1 MTQMR
6 QPASEASG
14 DLPPVR
20 DRSNLILLVL
30 CSAAFMA
37 LLDVFVVNVAFTAIG
52 DSYSGSDLSDLS
64 WVLNGY
70 TIVYAALLIPA
81 GRLADRHG
89 RKAGFIAGVA
99 LFSLSSLACA
109 FAPTL
114 WWLVAFRVLQAAGA
128 AALTPTSLGLLLSTL
143 PAERR
148 AGAVKIW
155 ATSTALAGAVGP
167 VLGGLLVEVS
177 WRWIFLINVPFG
189 VAAIVGAVL
198 LVPETK
204 DGSVTRIPDVLGAA
218 AIAIGL
224 GGLALA
230 LVKGSEW
237 GWASRSTLVAF
248 AVTISAL
255 VVVAIR
261 VARHPVPIID
271 PALLRVRSFFW
282 SNVTAV
288 LFCTAFGAVLPS
300 VILRL
305 QTGLHYDALTT
316 GLAVAPGPLA
326 VPFVAALGQ
335 RLGRR
340 MSASKLV
347 ALGNA
352 FVGLG
357 AVLMAVSASADVN
370 YWTQLFPGWMLVGV
384 GVGFAL
390 PNLLAK
396 ATVDLPPTR
405 VSTGSAIVNTSRQ
418 LGYVLGVTMLVAIL
432 GTITAGAAD
441 SLDSFRWGWWAI
453 AGAGLLATLTSF
465 GIAAPSR
472 TGK

>member
-1 MTQMR
+1 M
-6 QPASEASG
+6 
-14 DLPPVR
+14 
-20 DRSNLILLVL
+20 ILLVL

-37 LLDVFVVNVAFTAIG
+37 LLDVFVVNVAFTSIG
-52 DSYSGSDLSDLS
+52 DSYSGSDLPDLS

-89 RKAGFIAGVA
+89 RKAGFVTGVA
-99 LFSLSSLACA
+99 LFALASLACA

-128 AALTPTSLGLLLSTL
+128 AALTPTSLGLLLTTL
-143 PAERR
+143 PAGRR

-155 ATSTALAGAVGP
+155 ATSTALAGAIGP
-167 VLGGLLVEVS
+167 VLGGLLVRAS
-177 WRWIFLINVPFG
+177 WEWIFLINVPLG
-189 VAAIVGAVL
+189 AAAIVGAVL

-204 DGSVTRIPDVLGAA
+204 DDSVTRIPDIVGAV
-218 AIAIGL
+218 AIALAL

-230 LVKGSEW
+230 LIKGDEW
-237 GWASRSTLVAF
+237 GWTSQSTLVAF
-248 AVTISAL
+248 AVTVIAL

-261 VARHPVPIID
+261 MAKHPAPIID

-300 VILRL
+300 IILRM
-305 QTGLHYDALTT
+305 QTGLHYNSLIT
-316 GLAVAPGPLA
+316 GLAVAPGPLV
-326 VPFVAALGQ
+326 VPFVAASGQ
-335 RLGRR
+335 RLGKRV
-340 MSASKLV
+340 SPSNLV

-352 FVGLG
+352 FIGV
-357 AVLMAVSASADVN
+357 AAALMAVSASIEVN
-370 YWTQLFPGWMLVGV
+370 YWTQILPGWLLVGV

-396 ATVDLPPTR
+396 ATVDLPPAR
-405 VSTGSAIVNTSRQ
+405 VSTGSAVVNTSRQ

-432 GTITAGAAD
+432 GTITAGAAE

-453 AGAGLLATLTSF
+453 AAVGVLATLSSF
-465 GIAAPSR
+465 GIAATAR
-472 TGK
+472 AAKQ

>member
-6 QPASEASG
+6 PPASEALG
-14 DLPPVR
+14 DAQPVR

-52 DSYSGSDLSDLS
+52 ASFSGSDLSDLS

-89 RKAGFIAGVA
+89 RKAGFITGVA

-128 AALTPTSLGLLLSTL
+128 AALTPASLGLLLTTL

-148 AGAVKIW
+148 ATAVKIW
-155 ATSTALAGAVGP
+155 ATTTALAGAVGP
-167 VLGGLLVEVS
+167 VLGGVLVKVS
-177 WRWIFLINVPFG
+177 WEWIFLINVPFG
-189 VAAIVGAVL
+189 VAAIVGTML
-198 LVPETK
+198 LVQETK
-204 DGSVTRIPDVLGAA
+204 DSSVTRIPDILGAA
-218 AIAIGL
+218 AIAIGF

-230 LVKGSEW
+230 LIKGDEW
-237 GWASRSTLVAF
+237 GWTDQSTLVVF
-248 AVTISAL
+248 AVTVIAF

-261 VARHPVPIID
+261 MAKHPVPIID

-300 VILRL
+300 VIFRL
-305 QTGLHYDALTT
+305 QTGLHYDALIT
-316 GLAVAPGPLA
+316 GLAVAPSPLL

-335 RLGRR
+335 RLSKRV
-340 MSASKLV
+340 SASNLV

-357 AVLMAVSASADVN
+357 AVLMAVSASTDVN
-370 YWTQLFPGWMLVGV
+370 YWTQIFPGWMLVGV

-396 ATVDLPPTR
+396 ATVDLPPAR

-418 LGYVLGVTMLVAIL
+418 VGYVLGVTMLVAIL

-465 GIAAPSR
+465 GIAAQSR
-472 TGK
+472 TDK

>member
-1 MTQMR
+1 
-6 QPASEASG
+6 
-14 DLPPVR
+14 
-20 DRSNLILLVL
+20 
-30 CSAAFMA
+30 MA

-52 DSYSGSDLSDLS
+52 ASYSGSDLSDLS
-64 WVLNGY
+64 WILNGY

-89 RKAGFIAGVA
+89 RKAGFITGVA
-99 LFSLSSLACA
+99 LFSLASLACA

-128 AALTPTSLGLLLSTL
+128 AALTPTSLGLLLTTL

-148 AGAVKIW
+148 AGAIKIW
-155 ATSTALAGAVGP
+155 ATSTALAGAIGP

-177 WRWIFLINVPFG
+177 WGWIFLINVPLG
-189 VAAIVGAVL
+189 VAAIVGAAL
-198 LVPETK
+198 LVRETK
-204 DGSVTRIPDVLGAA
+204 DSSVTRIPDVLGAA
-218 AIAIGL
+218 AIAIGF
-224 GGLALA
+224 GGLALT
-230 LVKGSEW
+230 LVKGDEW
-237 GWASRSTLVAF
+237 GWTNPSTLVAI
-248 AVTISAL
+248 AVTVIAL
-255 VVVAIR
+255 LVVAIR
-261 VARHPVPIID
+261 TTRHPAPIID

-300 VILRL
+300 VVLRM
-305 QTGLHYDALTT
+305 QTGLHYDALIT
-316 GLAVAPGPLA
+316 GLAVAPGPLL
-326 VPFVAALGQ
+326 VPIVAAFGQLLGKH
-335 RLGRR
+335 
-340 MSASKLV
+340 MSASTLV

-352 FVGLG
+352 FVALG
-357 AVLMAVSASADVN
+357 AVLMAVSASTDVN
-370 YWTQLFPGWMLVGV
+370 YWTQILPGWLLVGV

-432 GTITAGAAD
+432 GTLTAGEAA

-453 AGAGLLATLTSF
+453 AGTGVLATLASF

-472 TGK
+472 TGE

>member
-6 QPASEASG
+6 RPASEAPA
-14 DLPPVR
+14 DAPLVR

-52 DSYSGSDLSDLS
+52 DSYSSADLPDLS

-89 RKAGFIAGVA
+89 RKAGFITGVA
-99 LFSLSSLACA
+99 LFSLASLACA

-128 AALTPTSLGLLLSTL
+128 AALTPTSLGLLLTAL

-155 ATSTALAGAVGP
+155 ATSTALAGAIGP
-167 VLGGLLVEVS
+167 VLGGLLVKAS
-177 WRWIFLINVPFG
+177 WAWIFLINVPLG

-198 LVPETK
+198 LLPETK
-204 DGSVTRIPDVLGAA
+204 DSSVTRIPDVLGAA
-218 AIAIGL
+218 AIAVGF

-230 LVKGSEW
+230 LVKGDEW
-237 GWASRSTLVAF
+237 GWTDQSTLGVF
-248 AVTISAL
+248 AVTVIAL

-261 VARHPVPIID
+261 IARHPAPIID

-282 SNVTAV
+282 SNVTAL

-305 QTGLHYDALTT
+305 QTGLQYDALTT
-316 GLAVAPGPLA
+316 GLAVAPGPLV

-335 RLGRR
+335 RLGKRL
-340 MSASKLV
+340 SAGKLV

-357 AVLMAVSASADVN
+357 AVLMAVSAAADAN
-370 YWTQLFPGWMLVGV
+370 YWTQIFPGWILVGV

-396 ATVDLPPTR
+396 ATVDLPPAR

-432 GTITAGAAD
+432 GSITAGAAD

-465 GIAAPSR
+465 GINQPTR
-472 TGK
+472 R

>member
-1 MTQMR
+1 M
-6 QPASEASG
+6 
-14 DLPPVR
+14 
-20 DRSNLILLVL
+20 ILLVL

-37 LLDVFVVNVAFTAIG
+37 LLDVFVVNVAFTSIG

-89 RKAGFIAGVA
+89 RKAGFVTGVA
-99 LFSLSSLACA
+99 LFALASLACA

-128 AALTPTSLGLLLSTL
+128 AALTPTSLGLLLTTL
-143 PAERR
+143 PAGRR

-155 ATSTALAGAVGP
+155 ATSTALAGAIGP
-167 VLGGLLVEVS
+167 VLGGLLVRAS
-177 WRWIFLINVPFG
+177 WEWIFLINVPLG
-189 VAAIVGAVL
+189 AAAIVGAVL

-204 DGSVTRIPDVLGAA
+204 DDSITRIPDIVGAV
-218 AIAIGL
+218 AIAIAL

-230 LVKGSEW
+230 LIKGDEW
-237 GWASRSTLVAF
+237 GWTSQSTLVAF
-248 AVTISAL
+248 AVAVIAL

-261 VARHPVPIID
+261 MAKHPAPIID

-300 VILRL
+300 IILRM
-305 QTGLHYDALTT
+305 QTSLHYNSLIT
-316 GLAVAPGPLA
+316 GLAVAPGPLV

-335 RLGRR
+335 RL
-340 MSASKLV
+340 SKRVSPSNLV

-352 FVGLG
+352 FVGV
-357 AVLMAVSASADVN
+357 AAALMAVSASIEVN
-370 YWTQLFPGWMLVGV
+370 YWTQILPGWLLVGV

-396 ATVDLPPTR
+396 ATVDLPPAR
-405 VSTGSAIVNTSRQ
+405 VSTGSAVVNTSRQ

-432 GTITAGAAD
+432 GTITAGAAE

-453 AGAGLLATLTSF
+453 AAVGLLATLSSF
-465 GIAAPSR
+465 GIAATAR
-472 TGK
+472 AVKQIRR

>member
-6 QPASEASG
+6 RPASEALG
-14 DLPPVR
+14 DPPPVR

-52 DSYSGSDLSDLS
+52 ESYSGSDLSDLS

-89 RKAGFIAGVA
+89 RKAGFIFGVA
-99 LFSLSSLACA
+99 LFLLASLACA

-128 AALTPTSLGLLLSTL
+128 AVLTPTSLGLLLTTL

-167 VLGGLLVEVS
+167 VLGGVLVEVS
-177 WRWIFLINVPFG
+177 WEWIFLINVPIG
-189 VAAIVGAVL
+189 LAAIVGAMRL
-198 LVPETK
+198 LPESK
-204 DGSVTRIPDVLGAA
+204 DTSVTKIPDLLGAA
-218 AIAIGL
+218 AIAVGF

-230 LVKGSEW
+230 LVKGGEW
-237 GWASRSTLVAF
+237 GWTDQPTLTVF
-248 AVTISAL
+248 AVTILAF

-261 VARHPVPIID
+261 MARHSSPIID

-305 QTGLHYDALTT
+305 QTGLNYDALIT
-316 GLAVAPGPLA
+316 GLAVAPSPLL

-335 RLGRR
+335 RLSRR
-340 MSASKLV
+340 MSPSTLV

-352 FVGLG
+352 FVALG
-357 AVLMAVSASADVN
+357 AVLMAVSASAEVN
-370 YWTQLFPGWMLVGV
+370 YWTQIFPGWMLVGV

-396 ATVDLPPTR
+396 ATVDLPPAR

-418 LGYVLGVTMLVAIL
+418 VGYVLGVTMLVAIL
-432 GTITAGAAD
+432 GTITVGAAD
-441 SLDSFRWGWWAI
+441 SLDSFRWSWWAI
-453 AGAGLLATLTSF
+453 AGAGLLATLASF
-465 GIAAPSR
+465 GIAAPAR
-472 TGK
+472 TDK

>member
-1 MTQMR
+1 
-6 QPASEASG
+6 
-14 DLPPVR
+14 
-20 DRSNLILLVL
+20 
-30 CSAAFMA
+30 MA
-37 LLDVFVVNVAFTAIG
+37 ILDVFVVNIAFTAIG

-89 RKAGFIAGVA
+89 RRAGFITGVA

-114 WWLVAFRVLQAAGA
+114 WWLVAFRVLQAVGA
-128 AALTPTSLGLLLSTL
+128 AALTPASLGLLLTTL

-148 AGAVKIW
+148 AGAVKVW
-155 ATSTALAGAVGP
+155 ATSTALAGAAGP

-177 WRWIFLINVPFG
+177 WEWIFLINVPFG

-204 DGSVTRIPDVLGAA
+204 DSSVTGIPDVLGAA
-218 AIAIGL
+218 AIAIGF

-230 LVKGSEW
+230 LVKGAEW
-237 GWASRSTLVAF
+237 GWTDQSTLLVF
-248 AVTISAL
+248 AVTVIAL

-261 VARHPVPIID
+261 MARHPVPIID

-288 LFCTAFGAVLPS
+288 LFCMAFGAVLPS

-305 QTGLHYDALTT
+305 QTGLHYDALIT
-316 GLAVAPGPLA
+316 GLAIAPSPLL
-326 VPFVAALGQ
+326 VLFVAAWGQ

-340 MSASKLV
+340 MSASTLV

-357 AVLMAVSASADVN
+357 AVLMAISASVDVN
-370 YWTQLFPGWMLVGV
+370 YWTQIFPGWMLVGV

-396 ATVDLPPTR
+396 ATVDLPPAR

-432 GTITAGAAD
+432 GTITAGAAS
-441 SLDSFRWGWWAI
+441 SLDSFRWSWWAI

-465 GIAAPSR
+465 GITAPSR
-472 TGK
+472 TDK

>member
-1 MTQMR
+1 MR
-6 QPASEASG
+6 GSAAETLGEA
-14 DLPPVR
+14 PPVR

-52 DSYSGSDLSDLS
+52 DSYSGSELSDLS

-99 LFSLSSLACA
+99 LFSLASLACA
-109 FAPTL
+109 FAPSL

-128 AALTPTSLGLLLSTL
+128 AALTPTSLGLLLTTL

-155 ATSTALAGAVGP
+155 ATSTALAGAIGP
-167 VLGGLLVEVS
+167 VLGGLLVKVS
-177 WRWIFLINVPFG
+177 WGWIFLINVPLG

-198 LVPETK
+198 LLPETK
-204 DGSVTRIPDVLGAA
+204 DSSVTRIPDVLGAV
-218 AIAIGL
+218 AIAIGF

-230 LVKGSEW
+230 LVKGGEW
-237 GWASRSTLVAF
+237 GWTDRSTLLVF
-248 AVTISAL
+248 AVTVAAL
-255 VVVAIR
+255 LVVAIR
-261 VARHPVPIID
+261 MVRHPVPIID

-282 SNVTAV
+282 SNVTAL
-288 LFCTAFGAVLPS
+288 LFCIAFGAVLPS

-305 QTGLHYDALTT
+305 QTGLQYDALIT
-316 GLAVAPGPLA
+316 GLAVAPGPLL

-335 RLGRR
+335 RLGKR
-340 MSASKLV
+340 MSAGKLV

-357 AVLMAVSASADVN
+357 AVLMAISASVDVN
-370 YWTQLFPGWMLVGV
+370 YWSQLLPGWMLVGV
-384 GVGFAL
+384 GVGLAL

-396 ATVDLPPTR
+396 ATVDLPPAR

-418 LGYVLGVTMLVAIL
+418 LGYVLGVTLLVAIL
-432 GTITAGAAD
+432 GTLTTGAAN
-441 SLDSFRWGWWAI
+441 SLDSFRWAWWAI
-453 AGAGLLATLTSF
+453 ATVGLLATLTSF
-465 GIAAPSR
+465 GITTPSQPN
-472 TGK
+472 K

>member
-1 MTQMR
+1 M
-6 QPASEASG
+6 
-14 DLPPVR
+14 
-20 DRSNLILLVL
+20 ILLVL

-37 LLDVFVVNVAFTAIG
+37 LLDVFVVNVAFTSIG
-52 DSYSGSDLSDLS
+52 DSYSGSDLPDLS

-89 RKAGFIAGVA
+89 RKAGFVTGVA
-99 LFSLSSLACA
+99 LFALASLACA

-128 AALTPTSLGLLLSTL
+128 AALTPTSLGLLLTTL
-143 PAERR
+143 PAGRR

-155 ATSTALAGAVGP
+155 ATSTALAGAIGP
-167 VLGGLLVEVS
+167 VLGGLLVRAS
-177 WRWIFLINVPFG
+177 WEWIFLINVPLG
-189 VAAIVGAVL
+189 AAAIVGAVL

-204 DGSVTRIPDVLGAA
+204 DDSVTRIPDIVGAV
-218 AIAIGL
+218 AIAIAL

-230 LVKGSEW
+230 LIKGDEW
-237 GWASRSTLVAF
+237 GWTSQSTLVAF
-248 AVTISAL
+248 AVTVIAL

-261 VARHPVPIID
+261 MAKHPAPIID

-300 VILRL
+300 IILRM
-305 QTGLHYDALTT
+305 QTGLHYNSLIT
-316 GLAVAPGPLA
+316 GLAVAPGPLV

-335 RLGRR
+335 RLGKRV
-340 MSASKLV
+340 SPSNLV

-352 FVGLG
+352 FIGV
-357 AVLMAVSASADVN
+357 AAALMAVSASIEVN
-370 YWTQLFPGWMLVGV
+370 YWTQILPGWLLVGV

-396 ATVDLPPTR
+396 ATVDLPPAR
-405 VSTGSAIVNTSRQ
+405 VSTGSAVVNTSRQ

-432 GTITAGAAD
+432 GTITAGAAE

-453 AGAGLLATLTSF
+453 AAVGVLATLSSF
-465 GIAAPSR
+465 GIAATAR
-472 TGK
+472 AAKQ

>member
-1 MTQMR
+1 
-6 QPASEASG
+6 
-14 DLPPVR
+14 
-20 DRSNLILLVL
+20 
-30 CSAAFMA
+30 MA

-89 RKAGFIAGVA
+89 RKAGFITGVA
-99 LFSLSSLACA
+99 LFSLASLACA

-128 AALTPTSLGLLLSTL
+128 AALTPTSLGLLLTTL

-148 AGAVKIW
+148 AGAIKIW
-155 ATSTALAGAVGP
+155 ATSTALAGAIGP

-177 WRWIFLINVPFG
+177 WGWIFLINVPLG
-189 VAAIVGAVL
+189 VAAIVGAAL
-198 LVPETK
+198 LLRETK
-204 DGSVTRIPDVLGAA
+204 DSSVTRIPDVLGAA
-218 AIAIGL
+218 AIAIGF
-224 GGLALA
+224 GGLALT
-230 LVKGSEW
+230 LVKGDEW
-237 GWASRSTLVAF
+237 GWTSPSTLVAI
-248 AVTISAL
+248 AVTVIALL
-255 VVVAIR
+255 VVVIR
-261 VARHPVPIID
+261 TTRHPVPIID

-300 VILRL
+300 VVLRM
-305 QTGLHYDALTT
+305 QTGLHYDALIT
-316 GLAVAPGPLA
+316 GLAVAPGPLL
-326 VPFVAALGQ
+326 VPIVAAFGQ
-335 RLGRR
+335 LLSKH

-352 FVGLG
+352 FVALG
-357 AVLMAVSASADVN
+357 AVLMAVSASTDVN
-370 YWTQLFPGWMLVGV
+370 YWTQILPGWLLVGV

-432 GTITAGAAD
+432 GTLTAEAAA

-453 AGAGLLATLTSF
+453 AGTGLLATLASF

-472 TGK
+472 AGE

>member
-1 MTQMR
+1 M
-6 QPASEASG
+6 
-14 DLPPVR
+14 
-20 DRSNLILLVL
+20 L

-52 DSYSGSDLSDLS
+52 DSYSGSNLSDLS

-89 RKAGFIAGVA
+89 RKAGFIVGVG

-109 FAPTL
+109 FAPSL

-128 AALTPTSLGLLLSTL
+128 AALTPASLGLLLTTL

-155 ATSTALAGAVGP
+155 ATSTAFAGAVGP
-167 VLGGLLVEVS
+167 VLGGLLMKVS
-177 WRWIFLINVPFG
+177 WEWIFLINVPFG

-204 DGSVTRIPDVLGAA
+204 DSSVTRIPDVLGAA
-218 AIAIGL
+218 AIAIGF

-230 LVKGSEW
+230 LVKGDEW
-237 GWASRSTLVAF
+237 GWTDRSTLVVF
-248 AVTISAL
+248 AVTVIAL
-255 VVVAIR
+255 VVVGIR
-261 VARHPVPIID
+261 MARHPVPIID

-282 SNVTAV
+282 SNVTAL

-316 GLAVAPGPLA
+316 GLAVAPGPLV
-326 VPFVAALGQ
+326 VPLVAALGQ
-335 RLGRR
+335 RLGKLV
-340 MSASKLV
+340 SASNLV

-357 AVLMAVSASADVN
+357 AVLMAVSASAEVN
-370 YWTQLFPGWMLVGV
+370 YWAEIFPGWMLVGV

-396 ATVDLPPTR
+396 ATVDLPPAR
-405 VSTGSAIVNTSRQ
+405 ASTGSAIVNTSRQ
-418 LGYVLGVTMLVAIL
+418 LGYVLGVAMLVAIL
-432 GTITAGAAD
+432 GTLTATD
-441 SLDSFRWGWWAI
+441 SLDSFRWSWWAI
-453 AGAGLLATLTSF
+453 AGAGLLATLSSF

-472 TGK
+472 TDR